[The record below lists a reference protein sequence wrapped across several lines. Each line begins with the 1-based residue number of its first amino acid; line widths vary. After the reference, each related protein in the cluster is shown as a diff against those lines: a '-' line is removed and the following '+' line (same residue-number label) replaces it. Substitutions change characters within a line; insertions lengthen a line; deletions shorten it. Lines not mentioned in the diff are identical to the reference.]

1 MSVDHMPYPNLS
13 LVSSGCLC
21 LSLYAQQESRMEP
34 CRLAPEWPI
43 TMDGCALAIY
53 PQQESGLEPCRLA
66 SERSITTLVSAYI
79 ATSW

>member
-1 MSVDHMPYPNLS
+1 
-13 LVSSGCLC
+13 
-21 LSLYAQQESRMEP
+21 MEP
-34 CRLAPEWPI
+34 CRLASEWPI